1 MLRPS
6 AHWLHVVSIA
16 ASPFNNLDAVV
27 VSTLQVDMAH
37 CEQLTHP
44 HIYGPHLND
53 VSLAGCARLTDASV
67 EESCSASPSLL
78 RLNICGCVSLRRPQ
92 IASSSLE
99 VLNCQHLPVEI
110 AASVSLQT
118 CPALKR
124 VKSS

>member
-1 MLRPS
+1 MAPPPTIRCLSFPSPRP
-6 AHWLHVVSIA
+6 WT
-16 ASPFNNLDAVV
+16 SPSPC
-27 VSTLQVDMAH
+27 STLQVDMAH

-53 VSLAGCARLTDASV
+53 ISLAGCARLTDASV

-78 RLNICGCVSLRRPQ
+78 RLNICGCVGLRRPQ

-99 VLNCQHLPVEI
+99 ILNCQHLPVEI
-110 AASVSLQT
+110 AASVSLEM